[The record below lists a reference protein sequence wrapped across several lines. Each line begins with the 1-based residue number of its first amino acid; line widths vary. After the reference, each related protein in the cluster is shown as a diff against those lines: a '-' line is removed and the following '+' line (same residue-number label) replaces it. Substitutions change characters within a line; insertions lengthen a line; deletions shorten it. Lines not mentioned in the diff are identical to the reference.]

1 MDPILEP
8 IIKSFLG
15 QMDSA
20 MKISELLADHSN
32 SEEITV
38 DHIVI
43 GLIYRLMTP
52 MNDDEITSALSN
64 AEQMLENMD
73 NSDDEDY
80 DDIDECYENIKLGRN
95 IQHPICNCS
104 ICRRRNA
111 LMHRVPATQF
121 RLIEGADALK
131 LYHFN
136 TSTARHYFCNTCGI
150 YPFHRPR
157 IEPDAYTINVNCLA
171 DVDDNS
177 I

>member
-1 MDPILEP
+1 MDPILDP

-104 ICRRRNA
+104 ICMKARVCLLNYKNYECSDPLSEKFNNA
-111 LMHRVPATQF
+111 
-121 RLIEGADALK
+121 IK
-131 LYHFN
+131 
-136 TSTARHYFCNTCGI
+136 STCEKHKIFI
-150 YPFHRPR
+150 
-157 IEPDAYTINVNCLA
+157 
-171 DVDDNS
+171 
-177 I
+177 